1 MENLQKLKELLSFDP
16 LKETPTKSVLDK
28 ALEKI
33 TKERDEKLQKRV
45 EELLVEAMGVAQ
57 EWDKT
62 RKEWSGKEKKMDKKL
77 GGIVNR
83 LVAIQKGQPAP
94 VEEVAE
100 GEQTGSRVD

>member
-1 MENLQKLKELLSFDP
+1 MENLQKLKDILSFDP
-16 LKETPTKSVLDK
+16 TRETPTKSVLDK

-45 EELLVEAMGVAQ
+45 EELLVEAMGIAQ

-83 LVAIQKGQPAP
+83 LVAIQKGQSTP
-94 VEEVAE
+94 VEDGDEE
-100 GEQTGSRVD
+100 QQTGSRVD